1 MINQRTLMLIFYLII
16 MSFGTGIMS
25 AQQQTLKGKV
35 VNIDKQPVE
44 FVEAVLLK
52 NDTIYVEGAVTD
64 SLGYFSFKA
73 DKGNYRLVLEY
84 FGEMSFD
91 EIINLNQDINIGEIK
106 IDEGLT
112 LEEITITARKKLIEK
127 KVDRLIFNVGES
139 VYATG
144 GNAMD
149 ALKASPRVNVQNEE
163 VSMTGKGQLKVM
175 INDKILLLS
184 GKDLADYL
192 KTLKTEDL
200 ERIEIITNPPAK
212 YSAEGDSGLINI
224 VSKQA
229 DLDTWNVSL
238 RSGYKQATHGTGN
251 IGGSFN
257 VKKGKFQLL
266 TSIDYTNGSVAP
278 QETNQVFYPTL
289 TWHEVNNRRDYHNA
303 FSGRMAIDYDI
314 SDKVS
319 TGVNYKYVNN
329 QPLVKNNNVA
339 EIFNVTLT
347 RMDSII
353 ITPARS
359 EFDRVTHSLNYYF
372 LYKIDS
378 LGRKLS
384 LDVDFFDFDS
394 KTNRQYN
401 TQTFYTDNPLDP
413 VNTIKVRNYG
423 IQNIKNYSANLDM
436 EHPFSWATFNYGVR
450 ASFIKANNLF
460 NSFDYL
466 NDEELLNP
474 ALSNR
479 FNYEENTYALYFS
492 AQKSFA
498 EKWQAKLGLRLENTY
513 TEGYSE
519 TLNQTTE
526 NNYAK
531 LFPTAYLVYTHNDDN
546 LFSLN
551 YGRRISRPNYDFLNP
566 FTITFSPYS
575 YAEGNPFLQPAFTD
589 NFELEY
595 VYKNKWIASLYYSF
609 TDDLFGQVTFLDAET
624 NTQRIFPENYIK
636 HNVVGFYQSL
646 NLKPLGWWK
655 IATSSNVSYNS
666 TESKIPEILQE
677 LNGWNASLDV
687 SNDFTLN
694 SENTLF
700 LNVYFYYVFNGVANL
715 HTNTSY
721 NQLDLSVKWLVLDE
735 RMTLSLHASDVFSS
749 NRPTYT
755 TYSNDIKTTFRNYYD
770 QRALR
775 FSLIYNF
782 GKKIDTSSR
791 QGKNQEELNRTQ

>member
-1 MINQRTLMLIFYLII
+1 MKSNYSIFYILLI
-16 MSFGTGIMS
+16 SLFVGPS
-25 AQQQTLKGKV
+25 YSQQFNLHGKV
-35 VNIDKQPVE
+35 VNKEKQPLQSLYV
-44 FVEAVLLK
+44 ALTQ
-52 NDTIYVEGAVTD
+52 NDTILVDQVLTD
-64 SLGYFSFKA
+64 SLGGFSFEA
-73 DKGNYRLVLEY
+73 ERGNYVVIIDNYDSEYVRHSVELVANVNLREI
-84 FGEMSFD
+84 EIDDSTALD
-91 EIINLNQDINIGEIK
+91 EIIIQG
-106 IDEGLT
+106 
-112 LEEITITARKKLIEK
+112 RRRVIEK

-149 ALKASPRVNVQNEE
+149 ALKASPRVNVQNDE

-175 INDKILLLS
+175 INDKIILLS
-184 GKDLADYL
+184 GKDLSDYL

-224 VSKQA
+224 VTKQA
-229 DLDTWNVSL
+229 ELDTWNVSL
-238 RSGYKQATHGTGN
+238 RSGYKQATYGTGN
-251 IGGSFN
+251 VGGSFN
-257 VKKGKFQLL
+257 VKKGKLQLL

-278 QETNQVFYPTL
+278 QETNQVFYPAL

-303 FSGRMAIDYDI
+303 FSGRAAVEYEIN
-314 SDKVS
+314 DKLS
-319 TGVNYKYVNN
+319 TGVNYKYVNS

-339 EIFNVTLT
+339 EIYNVSST

-353 ITPARS
+353 RTPARS

-384 LDVDFFDFDS
+384 LDIDFFDFDS

-436 EHPFSWATFNYGVR
+436 EHPFSWATFNYGAR

-466 NDEELLNP
+466 NDEEFLNP

-492 AQKSFA
+492 AQKSFT

-595 VYKNKWIASLYYSF
+595 VYKNKWIASLYYSLS
-609 TDDLFGQVTFLDAET
+609 DDLFGQVTFLDAQT

-646 NLKPLGWWK
+646 NLKPIGWWQ

-677 LNGWNASLDV
+677 LNGWNASFDV

-721 NQLDLSVKWLVLDE
+721 NQLDLSIKWLLLDQ
-735 RMTLSLHASDVFSS
+735 RMTLSLHASDIFST

-755 TYSNDIKTTFRNYYD
+755 TYSNDIKTTFGNYYD

-791 QGKNQEELNRTQ
+791 QGKNQEELSRTQ